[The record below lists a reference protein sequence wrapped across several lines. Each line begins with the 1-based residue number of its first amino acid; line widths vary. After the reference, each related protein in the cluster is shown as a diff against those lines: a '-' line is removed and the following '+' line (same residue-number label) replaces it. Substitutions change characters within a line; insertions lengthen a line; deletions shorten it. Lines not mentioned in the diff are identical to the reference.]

1 MSEFLKG
8 SDYFGSCLERFTNLY
23 IGCDPIVKLR
33 ENSRN
38 VCIFH
43 LRPDIMRSGISHLS
57 MPSQITTYWTN
68 FHSPA
73 NTNSWQQTRGPLV
86 SWVKSQ
92 YSWRLKCVCVC
103 VASALP
109 SCTTALS
116 SSLSCTTAL
125 LSCLIMNR
133 CVCLLY
139 QPLTMSLIWLLKQK
153 HATASIKTTMATN
166 GKSEQLIS
174 RQCYASSPLMTVRAY
189 GSMTLSNV
197 HDKEKNL

>member
-8 SDYFGSCLERFTNLY
+8 SDYFGSCLERFTNLH

-57 MPSQITTYWTN
+57 MPSQIMTYWMN

-73 NTNSWQQTRGPLV
+73 NTNSWQQTGGSLV

-92 YSWRLKCVCVC
+92 YSWRLKCVC

-133 CVCLLY
+133 CVCLFY

-153 HATASIKTTMATN
+153 HATTAIKTTTATS

-174 RQCYASSPLMTVRAY
+174 RQIYPSSPLMTVRAY
-189 GSMTLSNV
+189 GSI
-197 HDKEKNL
+197 KEKHL

>member
-1 MSEFLKG
+1 MHFS
-8 SDYFGSCLERFTNLY
+8 S
-23 IGCDPIVKLR
+23 
-33 ENSRN
+33 
-38 VCIFH
+38 
-43 LRPDIMRSGISHLS
+43 
-57 MPSQITTYWTN
+57 
-68 FHSPA
+68 
-73 NTNSWQQTRGPLV
+73 QTRHYAKRNFAFEYAISNNDILDKFPQPSKYQFMTADRRPFGV
-86 SWVKSQ
+86 VGEKSV
-92 YSWRLKCVCVC
+92 LLTFEVCVC

-197 HDKEKNL
+197 HDKEKNLLKKKGSLANVAICCV

>member
-8 SDYFGSCLERFTNLY
+8 SEYFGSCWEWFTNLH
-23 IGCDPIVKLR
+23 IGCDPIVKLL

-43 LRPDIMRSGISHLS
+43 LRPDIKWSGISHLS
-57 MPSQITTYWTN
+57 MPSQITTYYWDEFPQPSKYQFMTADRRP
-68 FHSPA
+68 F
-73 NTNSWQQTRGPLV
+73 GV
-86 SWVKSQ
+86 VGEKSV
-92 YSWRLKCVCVC
+92 LLTIEVCVC

-133 CVCLLY
+133 CVCLFY

-153 HATASIKTTMATN
+153 HATAAIKTTMETSGN
-166 GKSEQLIS
+166 IRTINFE
-174 RQCYASSPLMTVRAY
+174 TVLCKFTA
-189 GSMTLSNV
+189 N
-197 HDKEKNL
+197 DCDIFECPW